1 VGFVIRAK
9 IAPAGRFTSDTERE
23 AKEPGECST
32 RRRRARSGWTQAGI
46 RLLDEEMI
54 VWVEATID
62 LFVPFVDEGLE
73 LVMADGDI
81 LGAMAYCEMDVR
93 SFCNSHI
100 EILAAW
106 LRQLN
111 TNSRNERVY
120 IVLQH
125 SRLNSQSHVSIDIAS
140 SLLWV

>member
-1 VGFVIRAK
+1 MGFVIRAK
-9 IAPAGRFTSDTERE
+9 IAPAGRFTSDTERD

-81 LGAMAYCEMDVR
+81 FGSNGVLWNGCSE
-93 SFCNSHI
+93 FCNSHI

-111 TNSRNERVY
+111 SSSRNERVY